1 VSILSRIKYC
11 CLLLVAIYFCGC
23 KNSFVNQKDTFYI
36 NQATGIESL
45 DPAFSKALFMMW
57 QCNQL
62 YNRLVENDDKLNIK
76 PSLAKSWQV
85 SSDGKKYT
93 FQLRTDIFF
102 HDNEAFQNGNGRK
115 MLASDVAYSLNR
127 IIDAKVASP
136 GAWIFNGKVDSLN
149 PFVALNDSVFE
160 LNLLAPFNPI
170 LNILSMQYCSIV
182 PKEVAEK
189 WGKDFRSHPCG
200 TGPFA
205 FEHWDEGNALV
216 FKKNPNYWEF
226 DSTGQRLPYL
236 SYIKT
241 NFIDS
246 KAAEFLMFMQG
257 RLDFMNGLD
266 ASFKDQVTTKQGV
279 LKDEYKTKIQLK
291 KSPYL
296 NIEYLGILTD
306 SSNSSANKLLLNKE
320 VRQAINA
327 GFDKAKLVTYVR
339 NSVGKPGNSGMIPFS
354 LPGFDTVQQKQ
365 KLYDPVSAKLL
376 LANYDLSEPITI
388 FCPDMYED
396 RCSFVVGAL
405 EDLGVKAKV
414 EVIQQS
420 ILREQ
425 ISQSRIGIFW
435 ATWIAD
441 YADAE
446 CYLTMFYG
454 KNTAPPNYT
463 RYKNPIYDALYEK
476 SLLSTNEQEKVAL
489 YQKMNVILQQDV
501 PAIPLFYDEVLH
513 FLQKNISGWETSP
526 LNLISLKRVKKN

>member
-1 VSILSRIKYC
+1 MTIFLC
-11 CLLLVAIYFCGC
+11 TC
-23 KNSFVNQKDTFYI
+23 KNTIVNQSNTFYL

-62 YNRLVENDDKLNIK
+62 YNRLVENDDQLKIT
-76 PSLAKSWQV
+76 PSLAKSWRI
-85 SSDGKKYT
+85 SADGKKYT
-93 FQLRTDIFF
+93 FDLRTDVFF
-102 HDNEAFQNGNGRK
+102 HDNEAFANGKGRR
-115 MLASDVAYSLNR
+115 MVADDIVYSLNR
-127 IIDAKVASP
+127 IISSDVASP
-136 GAWIFNGKVDSLN
+136 GAWIFNGKVDTMQ
-149 PFVALNDSVFE
+149 PFVAINDSTFE

-182 PKEVAEK
+182 PKEVVQK
-189 WGKDFRSHPCG
+189 WGKDFRNHPCG

-205 FEHWDEGNALV
+205 FEYWDEGNVLT
-216 FKKNPNYWEF
+216 FKKNTHYWEK
-226 DSTGQRLPYL
+226 DEQGNQLPYL
-236 SYIKT
+236 DYVKT

-246 KAAEFLMFMQG
+246 KASEFLMFMQG

-266 ASFKDQVTTKQGV
+266 ASFKDQVTTKTGL
-279 LKDEYKTKIQLK
+279 LKAAYKDKLQLK

-306 SSNSSANKLLLNKE
+306 SSNSSANKLLLHKA

-354 LPGFDTVQQKQ
+354 LLGFDSLQQAQ
-365 KLYDPVSAKLL
+365 PLYDVAKARALL
-376 LANYDLSEPITI
+376 KGYDLSQPVTI

-396 RCSFVVGAL
+396 RCSFVVSAL
-405 EDLGVKAKV
+405 EDLGIKAKV

-425 ISQSRIGIFW
+425 ISQSRVGIFW

-446 CYLTMFYG
+446 CYLTMFYS
-454 KNTAPPNYT
+454 KNSAPPNYT
-463 RYKNPIYDALYEK
+463 RYSNPNYDILYEQ
-476 SLLSTNEQEKVAL
+476 SLLTTNESEKVQL
-489 YQKMNVILQQDV
+489 YQQMNAILREDL

-513 FLQKNISGWETSP
+513 FLQPNVQGWVTSP
-526 LNLISLKRVKKN
+526 LNLISLKKVKKK